1 MPFASINEADIYY
14 EVIGDRGPWV
24 VAMSGGRHPLSEI
37 EELTTAIAARGF
49 RVIVHDRRN
58 CGRSSLHFDA
68 SRSEEDLWADDLHG
82 LLDRLRVRS
91 AFVVGKSRT
100 VRVAIRFAMRYPH
113 QTRGL
118 GLWGIS
124 GGAAAARF
132 LEDYYYGKYIRL
144 CQEQGMDAVC
154 GLDHFAGLVAAKPEN
169 RDRLL
174 AVDPSGFLAAMTCWR
189 LLFLENLTM
198 PVMGFTDDAL
208 GTVSVP
214 TAIVP
219 YCDRLHPRASAL
231 HALHA
236 IPGARLF
243 DVDPDRTDSLE
254 ITPDDV
260 SRDSPIV
267 AALLCDFASSL
278 RWWRPEKFFA
288 SWRRMVGSAR

>member
-124 GGAAAARF
+124 GGAQ
-132 LEDYYYGKYIRL
+132 L
-144 CQEQGMDAVC
+144 
-154 GLDHFAGLVAAKPEN
+154 P
-169 RDRLL
+169 
-174 AVDPSGFLAAMTCWR
+174 GFSRTTTTGSTSACVRNKGWTPCAD
-189 LLFLENLTM
+189 LT
-198 PVMGFTDDAL
+198 TL
-208 GTVSVP
+208 
-214 TAIVP
+214 
-219 YCDRLHPRASAL
+219 RASSRRSRRTETAYSQS
-231 HALHA
+231 
-236 IPGARLF
+236 IPQVFSQR
-243 DVDPDRTDSLE
+243 
-254 ITPDDV
+254 
-260 SRDSPIV
+260 
-267 AALLCDFASSL
+267 
-278 RWWRPEKFFA
+278 
-288 SWRRMVGSAR
+288 